1 MTLRDALRSGIA
13 PIYIRARLLQE
24 RIQSGVVWNPFDP
37 DYLADPYPACRRLRE
52 RDPCHY
58 SPLTGM
64 LVLSRY
70 QDVDEVLRDHR
81 RFGSVQRAGGGR
93 RSRLSGARR
102 QLNHTLPRLDPP
114 DHTRLRGL
122 AEHAFTA
129 HRMEEMEN
137 WIRDTVH
144 AMLDRARDPR
154 EFDLMST
161 LATPLPVVVIAEM
174 IGVPS
179 EKRQQFDA
187 WAQRIK
193 RISEP
198 SLKRDQLRSTVEAMH
213 EFDRY
218 FAPIVEARRDDP
230 ADDLVSRLTRAEQDG
245 QTMNAAEILA
255 TLRLLLMA
263 GCDPP
268 TDLIG
273 NGLHALL
280 EHPEQ
285 LQLLRERPDL
295 IPDAVEELLRY
306 DAPVQLGRRYVNE
319 DVRVGNRLAK
329 AGSQVVLLQGAANR
343 DPEAFRDPDTL
354 DVTRKGAGHLSF
366 AQGIH
371 RCMGAPLA
379 RLIGRVVL
387 EGLLER
393 FGSIRF
399 GAREPLHKPSY
410 VFRGFRYLD
419 IRVRRRSGRSFPV
432 HRDNSPP

>member
-1 MTLRDALRSGIA
+1 MTLRDALRSAIG

-37 DYLADPYPACRRLRE
+37 DYIADPYPACRRLRE

-58 SPLTGM
+58 SLLTGM
-64 LVLSRY
+64 LILSRY
-70 QDVDEVLRDHR
+70 KDVDEILRDHR

-102 QLNHTLPRLDPP
+102 QLSHTLPRLDPP

-122 AEHAFTA
+122 VERAFTA
-129 HRMEEMEN
+129 RRIETMEN
-137 WIRDTVH
+137 RIRDTAH
-144 AMLDRARDPR
+144 AMLDRARDSR

-174 IGVPS
+174 IGVPP
-179 EKRQQFDA
+179 EKLKQFHA
-187 WAQRIK
+187 WAKRIK
-193 RISEP
+193 GMTEP
-198 SLKRDQLRSTVEAMH
+198 SLTPDELRSTVEATH

-230 ADDLVSRLTRAEQDG
+230 ADDLISGLVRAEKDG
-245 QTMNAAEILA
+245 QTMTAAEVLA

-295 IPDAVEELLRY
+295 IPDALEELLRY
-306 DAPVQLGRRYVNE
+306 DAPVQMGRRDVNK

-343 DPEAFRDPDTL
+343 DPEVFRDPDTL
-354 DVTRKGAGHLSF
+354 DVTREGVGHLSF

-399 GAREPLHKPSY
+399 GAREPLYKPSY
-410 VFRGFRYLD
+410 VFRGLRHLD
-419 IRVRRRSGRSFPV
+419 IRVRRSGVRNSRS
-432 HRDNSPP
+432 